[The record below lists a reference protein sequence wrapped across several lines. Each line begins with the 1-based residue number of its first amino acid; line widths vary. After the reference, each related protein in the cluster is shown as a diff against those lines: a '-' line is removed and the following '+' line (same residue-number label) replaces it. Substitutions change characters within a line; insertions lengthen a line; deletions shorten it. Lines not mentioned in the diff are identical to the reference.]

1 MLSKRLNKVL
11 TYINNTDKLVDVG
24 CDHGY
29 LAIEAINK
37 GVKLVQLVDNKT
49 MPLDCAKHN
58 LEKLNR
64 LQDVEVIFTLAS
76 GLTKIDD
83 RINVATV
90 TSVIFGIFSMR
101 SSRTKV
107 RTQIIEE
114 SFEKAKALDSLILQA
129 NTKVEH
135 LRLYL
140 INKGFTI
147 IDESFIKDKNKY
159 YPIIVAKYS
168 GAVSKLTSTQIKY
181 GPIILIKKED
191 DFIDY
196 LNDRLVHLNNIC
208 KNNQKLL
215 NEIKEIEE
223 IMKDETCGNN

>member
-1 MLSKRLNKVL
+1 MVIIYSDLYSLLWNYYKLCIIIVVIVKI
-11 TYINNTDKLVDVG
+11 YI
-24 CDHGY
+24 
-29 LAIEAINK
+29 
-37 GVKLVQLVDNKT
+37 
-49 MPLDCAKHN
+49 KH
-58 LEKLNR
+58 LY
-64 LQDVEVIFTLAS
+64 
-76 GLTKIDD
+76 
-83 RINVATV
+83 
-90 TSVIFGIFSMR
+90 
-101 SSRTKV
+101 
-107 RTQIIEE
+107 
-114 SFEKAKALDSLILQA
+114 
-129 NTKVEH
+129 TKVEH

>member
-1 MLSKRLNKVL
+1 MCLNKVW

-83 RINVATV
+83 RINVAT
-90 TSVIFGIFSMR
+90 ICGMGGDLIA
-101 SSRTKV
+101 
-107 RTQIIEE
+107 QIIEE

-135 LRLYL
+135 
-140 INKGFTI
+140 
-147 IDESFIKDKNKY
+147 

>member
-1 MLSKRLNKVL
+1 M
-11 TYINNTDKLVDVG
+11 
-24 CDHGY
+24 
-29 LAIEAINK
+29 
-37 GVKLVQLVDNKT
+37 
-49 MPLDCAKHN
+49 
-58 LEKLNR
+58 
-64 LQDVEVIFTLAS
+64 
-76 GLTKIDD
+76 
-83 RINVATV
+83 
-90 TSVIFGIFSMR
+90 
-101 SSRTKV
+101 
-107 RTQIIEE
+107 
-114 SFEKAKALDSLILQA
+114 QA

-215 NEIKEIEE
+215 NEIKKIEE

>member
-83 RINVATV
+83 RINVAT
-90 TSVIFGIFSMR
+90 ICGMGGDLIA
-101 SSRTKV
+101 
-107 RTQIIEE
+107 QIIEE

-129 NTKVEH
+129 NTKDEH

-196 LNDRLVHLNNIC
+196 LNNRLVHLNNIC
-208 KNNQKLL
+208 KNHQKLL